1 VQGDTGSC
9 GTVQMPRTTRL
20 PVVRGEQHGAD
31 VGVSSSYARY
41 RIMTRSQQSAEP
53 SMHGSQEVVNGTIA
67 DLAAVVD
74 PFVDRFP
81 EVEPNENARAAVL
94 FPGLGEAGV

>member
-1 VQGDTGSC
+1 
-9 GTVQMPRTTRL
+9 
-20 PVVRGEQHGAD
+20 
-31 VGVSSSYARY
+31 
-41 RIMTRSQQSAEP
+41 
-53 SMHGSQEVVNGTIA
+53 MHGSQEVVDGTIA
-67 DLAAVVD
+67 DPAAVVD